1 MMTPEESRVLSH
13 LRSRMITTVDE
24 IAGACLPEGS
34 LEQARRILWNLE
46 WLGYVVRYSP
56 DTVQITLRGSSASA

>member
-13 LRSRMITTVDE
+13 LRSHLMSSVEE
-24 IAGACLPEGS
+24 IAGACLPAGS

-46 WLGYVVRYSP
+46 WHGYIIRYDS
-56 DTVQITLRGSSASA
+56 DTVQITRRGTSVT

>member
-13 LRSRMITTVDE
+13 LRSHLMSSVEELAR
-24 IAGACLPEGS
+24 ACLPAGS

-46 WLGYVVRYSP
+46 WHGYIVRYGP
-56 DTVQITLRGSSASA
+56 DTVQLTRRGASVT